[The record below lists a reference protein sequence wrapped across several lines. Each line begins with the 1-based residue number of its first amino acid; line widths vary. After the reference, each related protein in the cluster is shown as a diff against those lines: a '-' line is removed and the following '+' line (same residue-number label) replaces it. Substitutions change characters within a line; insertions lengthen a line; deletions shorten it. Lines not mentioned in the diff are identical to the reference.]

1 MPSKLDNLLK
11 IRDSILKDIQRVQN
25 DISGTSLDELKNT
38 ILLKQNERS
47 SLINE
52 FKGIQNSIV
61 SGIYES
67 EKLLIKEK
75 RLQEICKLLSELD
88 KIISVL
94 TEDLKNKT
102 TELNTTTELNKK
114 LNDLLKNLEKNT
126 ELIGKER
133 EQDRL
138 NTINENNKTSKD
150 FNFDIG
156 GGLQKGLQKVWIDEN
171 LGVYMLYDKVGVI
184 SQTMKCFFKAT
195 NNIDEKTLKNVGY
208 ENGLDSLYENISQV
222 GVPGLPS
229 LLSVFIDLIIKG
241 VGSFAKNFFA
251 FKNTIDLLAGMQLG
265 ELLGTAIPGIGK
277 VLSDLKLFFSDTKTW
292 LFKNLM
298 GPLFDIN
305 IPIPSFKF
313 DLGAIIPML
322 PFKIP
327 IPGIDPYNFLNHPD
341 IATPFNP
348 KADQSKVP
356 LDWMKQIMDK
366 FKADEDA
373 IKNEKQITKD
383 AKISD
388 INKNIEKLKYDLDI
402 NNKINDL
409 TKNKT
414 KYFNRLQYLISQ
426 LDKKKIESKNTTS
439 QDELLSIEK
448 EMELLCQDISEE
460 EKRIQD
466 TENQINNT
474 KDLTN
479 EEKLSIQN
487 KINELEKQK
496 KDISDKPI
504 ITSSGYAKIANTLR
518 LEQGIVVKELEKEIE
533 KINEIGVNVY
543 DYDNLQYIQKLGYN
557 FKNSDHKNRLII
569 LRDKG
574 IKLDNTK
581 LLMRLYNIGLN
592 INDPQFSDKLD
603 NMNIYG
609 ININDTKILSIF
621 LELGFNFNH
630 HTVFDTINGMISF
643 GVNMNDYD
651 ILLRLNTLGFNFND
665 PNILKKIKS
674 LKKYIDIKKS
684 NGYDNAISRN
694 VNFNNPNFTSILENY
709 NTIGLSFNES
719 KFNDNESSILSNVSK
734 NKVQNIIDLFQYFET
749 GNKNEYYRSIQLDI
763 IQLNAFMLK
772 CDVIVLPNPIAML
785 PTKVNIIDFKYK
797 INIYSQYGFSIK
809 ELDGDGER
817 FTIKNDI
824 NKYKLLKKFVEDK
837 GWKINGTDIKS
848 NENISNDDLKKLAES
863 NGLILTNNLNTK
875 DNEISIDVL
884 KGLYGNFNKLGLNI
898 KDKDFNSKFDMFQKY
913 FNIQVDSA
921 VILDTNRHVYLD
933 TNKTKVNGK
942 WKTTKDTITI
952 DLGKQKPDP
961 DIYDDGN
968 KGFANIRIENY
979 LDSSIKNV
987 PTKTMAKFDSLNQ
1000 IGYNFQKLDYSDNI
1014 IKLSSLGLDIN
1025 KFETVDIINSF
1036 ISVGFHLSDP
1046 NWKYKL
1052 SLLTDIGFNLNA
1064 QKISEDNSDETP
1076 NGDYDYS
1083 KISEIQTD
1091 VETDDTKTDIS
1102 ISTRLDALN
1111 NIGFNFYKD
1120 DYVDILIFLKDVGI
1134 NFSNKW
1140 FDNAITELNNFG
1152 INFND
1157 NDWKNKSIK
1166 FKEFDIN
1173 FSVPEWITKMSNLT
1187 QLGID
1192 FNDDWQNKFINAKNL
1207 VSYGLDYSILD
1218 LREKLA
1224 ILLQIGVDFEQPED
1238 TYKEQIESLID
1249 IGLVTIKKDKFYER
1263 KDLQNNY
1270 IKSIQDINKKIQD
1283 KQSEIDGSFIKN
1295 INNDI
1300 EKLKANSK
1308 DISEKIEYIK
1318 KNIDTNLLK
1327 NELESSNIELLDY
1340 CKKLVVLNDK
1350 ILKLEEER
1358 NNKQSEINI
1367 KGIDTLKKELSL
1379 LIDEKNK
1386 IDKPKPY
1393 KLKNYKISFSE
1404 LDKFNEIESL
1414 NLNFYDPDWKKNI
1427 KKLVDAGFSFDKPD
1441 WKQTIKNFTS
1451 IIGINQILEWRKT
1464 IMNLIKSIV
1473 SMPLKTIFAF
1483 IKKLIDLIKSVIGV
1497 PVNPTKIPD
1506 YAKKLI
1512 KKFKDF
1518 IAMIMKLPT
1527 MEGMLGFLFM
1537 NTEGLTLVDIF
1548 LPGFSKLMQTIK
1560 SLVKDRNSKIDE
1572 LKKKST
1578 SLKNNLI
1585 KNKNNIND
1593 KINKKLNDINIKK
1606 LLLNGE
1612 KPNDIIKL
1620 ENKKNILSINIE
1632 KIKNVINNKNL
1643 SKETIL
1649 ELENEL
1655 QKSCIELGN
1664 IDNNINDN
1672 ENKLSALN
1680 NKPLSELENELND
1693 LKNDKVLLKSQ
1704 NDYNNAEKELKE
1716 AEDTI
1721 KLGNFC
1727 KWSENIGPIITFL
1740 NGYMKDIENEPNK
1753 EKNTM
1758 KNNSDKILKLESDK
1772 KDLENLLNIVKTN
1785 GVINSSINP
1794 ETKNQIDNLNKL
1806 KKENTNDIINL
1817 EKYICENKYSMSDSQ
1832 FNEYMNKL
1840 NDLNQLNKNYDSDI
1854 ENKTK
1859 DINNNSVSTIKD
1871 INNNINKLNNNIDK
1885 LKKDNVKLEIISNKN
1900 ELKKQTDLFNLDK
1913 IIKWLPVVINIVCCG
1928 APMICNIII
1937 GIINSV
1943 GYMKNLPTLWN
1954 FDYV

>member
-52 FKGIQNSIV
+52 FKVIQNSIV

-75 RLQEICKLLSELD
+75 ILQEICKLLSELD

-94 TEDLKNKT
+94 TEDFKNKT
-102 TELNTTTELNKK
+102 TKLNTTTELNKK

-171 LGVYMLYDKVGVI
+171 LGVYMIYDKVGVI

-195 NNIDEKTLKNVGY
+195 NNIDKKTLKNVGY

-241 VGSFAKNFFA
+241 VGNFAKNFFA
-251 FKNTIDLLAGMQLG
+251 FKNTIDLLAGMQIG

-277 VLSDLKLFFSDTKTW
+277 VLEDLKLFFSDTKTW

-348 KADQSKVP
+348 KSDQSKVP

-366 FKADEDA
+366 YKADEDVV
-373 IKNEKQITKD
+373 KNEKQKSKD

-402 NNKINDL
+402 QNKINDL
-409 TKNKT
+409 IKNKD
-414 KYFNRLQYLISQ
+414 KYYNRLKYLISQ
-426 LDKKKIESKNTTS
+426 LDIKKIESKKTS
-439 QDELLSIEK
+439 SQEELLSIEK
-448 EMELLCQDISEE
+448 EMEILCQDIAEE
-460 EKRIQD
+460 EQRIKD
-466 TENQINNT
+466 IENQINNT

-479 EEKLSIQN
+479 EEKQLIQN

-504 ITSSGYAKIANTLR
+504 ITSSGYTKIANTLR
-518 LEQGIVVKELEKEIE
+518 LEQGIVINDLDKEIE
-533 KINEIGVNVY
+533 NISNIGVNVF

-569 LRDKG
+569 LKEKG

-592 INDPQFSDKLD
+592 INDPNFGDKLD
-603 NMNIYG
+603 NMNICG
-609 ININDTKILSIF
+609 ININDTKVLSIF

-630 HTVFDTINGMISF
+630 NTIFQTINGMNSLGID
-643 GVNMNDYD
+643 MNNYD

-665 PNILKKIKS
+665 PEILKKIQS
-674 LKKYIDIKKS
+674 LKKYVDIKTS
-684 NGYDNAISRN
+684 TGYDNAISRN
-694 VNFNNPNFTSILENY
+694 VNFNNPNFISILESY
-709 NTIGLSFNES
+709 NTIGLSFNDS
-719 KFNDNESSILSNVSK
+719 NFIKNESNMLSNVSST
-734 NKVQNIIDLFQYFET
+734 KVQNIIDLFEYFET
-749 GNKNEYYRSIQLDI
+749 ENKNEYYRSINLNI

-772 CDVIVLPNPIAML
+772 CGVIVIPNPIAPL
-785 PTKVNIIDFKYK
+785 PTKVDIINFKDK
-797 INIYSQYGFSIK
+797 INIYSEYGFIIN
-809 ELDGDGER
+809 ELNGTGEK
-817 FTIKNDI
+817 FTLNDNAL
-824 NKYKLLKKFVEDK
+824 NKYKLLKKFVEDS
-837 GWKINGTDIKS
+837 GWKINGTNIKS
-848 NENISNDDLKKLAES
+848 NNNISEDDLKKIAKE
-863 NGLILTNNLNTK
+863 NGLKLTNSINAK
-875 DNEISIDVL
+875 ENEISIDAM

-898 KDKDFNSKFDMFQKY
+898 RDKKFNEKFDIFQRY
-913 FNIQVDSA
+913 FNIEIDSA
-921 VILDTNRHVYLD
+921 VILDTTRHVYLD
-933 TNKTKVNGK
+933 TNKTKVDGK
-942 WKTTKDTITI
+942 WQTTKNTITI
-952 DLGKQKPDP
+952 DLGEQKPDP
-961 DIYDDGN
+961 DIYDEKN

-979 LDSSIKNV
+979 LDPSVKNV

-1000 IGYNFQKLDYSDNI
+1000 IGYNFQKLDYSDII

-1036 ISVGFHLSDP
+1036 ISIGFHLSDP

-1052 SLLTDIGFNLNA
+1052 KLLTDIGFNLNS
-1064 QKISEDNSDETP
+1064 QKTSENNSDETP

-1083 KISEIQTD
+1083 KISEIETD
-1091 VETDDTKTDIS
+1091 PGKDDTKTDIS

-1120 DYVDILIFLKDVGI
+1120 DYVDMLIFLKDIGI

-1157 NDWKNKSIK
+1157 IDWKTKSIK
-1166 FKEFDIN
+1166 FKEFNIN
-1173 FSVPEWITKMSNLT
+1173 FSVPEWIIKISNLT

-1192 FNDDWQNKFINAKNL
+1192 FNGDWLKKYTNANNL
-1207 VSYGLDYSILD
+1207 VSYGLDYNILD

-1224 ILLQIGVDFEQPED
+1224 ILLQIGVDFDQPED

-1263 KDLQNNY
+1263 KDLQEKY
-1270 IKSIQDINKKIQD
+1270 IKSIQDINRKIQD
-1283 KQSEIDGSFIKN
+1283 KQSEIDGSYIKN
-1295 INNDI
+1295 RNNEI
-1300 EKLKANSK
+1300 EKLKNKSK
-1308 DISEKIEYIK
+1308 DISEKIEYTKLSK
-1318 KNIDTNLLK
+1318 K
-1327 NELESSNIELLDY
+1327 ELEKIDIELLGY
-1340 CKKLVVLNDK
+1340 CKELTILNDK
-1350 ILKLEEER
+1350 IKKLEEQR
-1358 NNKQSEINI
+1358 NNKQKEIDY
-1367 KGIDTLKKELSL
+1367 KGIEILKKELLL

-1386 IDKPKPY
+1386 IEKPKPY

-1404 LDKFNEIESL
+1404 LDKFNELDSL

-1441 WKQTIKNFTS
+1441 WKQTIKKFTNV
-1451 IIGINQILEWRKT
+1451 IGVNQILEWRKT
-1464 IMNLIKSIV
+1464 IINLIKSIV
-1473 SMPLKTIFAF
+1473 SMPLKTVFAF

-1518 IAMIMKLPT
+1518 IEMIKKLPT
-1527 MEGMLGFLFM
+1527 MEGMLDFLFM
-1537 NTEGLTLVDIF
+1537 KKEGLTLVDIF
-1548 LPGFSKLMQTIK
+1548 LPGFSTLMQKIK
-1560 SLVKDRNSKIDE
+1560 TLVKDRNSKVDE

-1578 SLKNNLI
+1578 TFKNNLI
-1585 KNKNNIND
+1585 KNKKEIND

-1606 LLLNGE
+1606 ILINGD
-1612 KPNDIIKL
+1612 KPNDIKKL

-1632 KIKNVINNKNL
+1632 KIKNIIKNSKDL
-1643 SKETIL
+1643 SKETIS
-1649 ELENEL
+1649 ELEKEL

-1672 ENKLSALN
+1672 ENKLSKLN

-1704 NDYNNAEKELKE
+1704 NDYDNAEKELKE

-1727 KWSENIGPIITFL
+1727 QWSENIGPIITFL

-1753 EKNTM
+1753 EKTIL
-1758 KNNSDKILKLESDK
+1758 KNNSEKIIKLESDK
-1772 KDLENLLNIVKTN
+1772 KELENLLNIIKTN
-1785 GVINSSINP
+1785 GVINNSINP

-1806 KKENTNDIINL
+1806 KKENTNDIIKL
-1817 EKYICENKYSMSDSQ
+1817 EKYICENKYSLSDSQ

-1859 DINNNSVSTIKD
+1859 DINDNSVSTIKD
-1871 INNNINKLNNNIDK
+1871 INNNINRLNNNIDK
-1885 LKKDNVKLEIISNKN
+1885 LKKENVKLEIISNKN

-1928 APMICNIII
+1928 SPMICNIII

-1943 GYMKNLPTLWN
+1943 GYMKYLPTLFN